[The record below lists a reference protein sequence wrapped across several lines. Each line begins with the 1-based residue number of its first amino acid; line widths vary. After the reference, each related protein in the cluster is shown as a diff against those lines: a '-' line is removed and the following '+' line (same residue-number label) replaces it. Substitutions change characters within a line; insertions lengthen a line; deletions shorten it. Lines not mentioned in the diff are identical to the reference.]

1 MQEMANAAKFS
12 KKQIITDN
20 TCHGNSKMLPAKQF
34 PILFGPD
41 YSSSAIYYD
50 FH

>member
-12 KKQIITDN
+12 KKHISQT
-20 TCHGNSKMLPAKQF
+20 THALENSKMLPAKQF

-41 YSSSAIYYD
+41 YSSSAVYYD